1 MVGTSLRSSSENL
14 LLTIPPTPYPFLS
27 FKLLHLC
34 PHFSHFLVL
43 YCVISILMYYPVFL
57 SLPLSIS
64 LPPPCHHHFLGYLIW
79 RSTIIPHPGLS
90 GSHLTHFSGEL
101 LLGIDG
107 KAAKDLSVATV
118 LFFAP
123 FFSSSVSQHMLMMKL
138 GKRCKSSNH

>member
-1 MVGTSLRSSSENL
+1 MSPFFALFGVVLRYFYSDVLPSLFILTSL
-14 LLTIPPTPYPFLS
+14 YLS
-27 FKLLHLC
+27 
-34 PHFSHFLVL
+34 
-43 YCVISILMYYPVFL
+43 
-57 SLPLSIS
+57 
-64 LPPPCHHHFLGYLIW
+64 PPPCHHHFLGYLIW